1 MNTYTPDIGNLM
13 HKWCADLFPITRS
26 ITGEGVRTTLS
37 YIKNILPCMDIL
49 SVPSGYQAFDWQ
61 VPQEWSISDA
71 YIEDEHGKRVIDL
84 SDNNLHVVGYSIP
97 VDKWLSLDELQQHLF
112 SIPDQ
117 PDAIPYVTSYYE
129 RRWGFC
135 LTHNQRQSLQ
145 PGFYRA
151 VINSSH
157 FLGELNYGELII
169 PGDTDSEVL
178 LSTYICHPSMA
189 NNELSGPVVTIALA
203 QWISTLQPRRYTY
216 RIVFV
221 LEQSALWCI
230 CENLPYLKCMYCW
243 ILISHVLVMIEH
255 IVSFH
260 PEEETL

>member
-13 HKWCADLFPITRS
+13 HKWCVDLFPITRS

-84 SDNNLHVVGYSIP
+84 SDNNPHVVGYSIP

-129 RRWGFC
+129 RR
-135 LTHNQRQSLQ
+135 
-145 PGFYRA
+145 
-151 VINSSH
+151 
-157 FLGELNYGELII
+157 
-169 PGDTDSEVL
+169 
-178 LSTYICHPSMA
+178 
-189 NNELSGPVVTIALA
+189 
-203 QWISTLQPRRYTY
+203 
-216 RIVFV
+216 
-221 LEQSALWCI
+221 
-230 CENLPYLKCMYCW
+230 
-243 ILISHVLVMIEH
+243 
-255 IVSFH
+255 
-260 PEEETL
+260 